1 MYVYLSQE
9 SKYGSKGTQN
19 SMLKRKDQWKKIKIK
34 TVFQVAKN
42 LNRYLIIYNRTVL
55 LYVDGTLCSP

>member
-1 MYVYLSQE
+1 
-9 SKYGSKGTQN
+9 
-19 SMLKRKDQWKKIKIK
+19 MLKRKDQWKKIKIK

>member
-34 TVFQVAKN
+34 TVFQVAKK
-42 LNRYLIIYNRTVL
+42 LESIFDHL
-55 LYVDGTLCSP
+55 